1 MAGTETQNKRAGPHH
16 IRAPQSAPSIGEKK
30 KDENPK
36 GGAGEADGSR
46 GWRVVAVQKEKP

>member
-16 IRAPQSAPSIGEKK
+16 TRAPQSAPSIGEKK